1 MKRFLCY
8 AIFLLMAT
16 RLFGICPNSIS
27 SSDFSNP
34 EKEVRCFNLIKCEG
48 INIEIYKYNYFYLYP
63 DGRIEIRVVM
73 NQTSQESLFSGY
85 YSINTNNNSI
95 SIATEDKKPFFF
107 ISPNEYTYCGS
118 NSITIV
124 GTLNNLSFATICT
137 KKSLSAA

>member
-1 MKRFLCY
+1 MKRFLCS

-27 SSDFSNP
+27 SSVFSIP
-34 EKEVRCFNLIKCEG
+34 EKAVCFNLIKCEG
-48 INIEIYKYNYFYLYP
+48 IDIEIYKYNYFYLYP

-95 SIATEDKKPFFF
+95 SIATEDKKPFYF
-107 ISPNEYTYCGS
+107 ISPNEYTYCDS

-124 GTLNNLSFATICT
+124 GTLNKQMVKFEYYLLNGD
-137 KKSLSAA
+137 